1 MGGMGKIR
9 ALIDTN
15 VLLDHLAKR
24 EEFYKDA
31 AVVFSMANDGYITGI
46 VSSLSIVNCAYV
58 LPKHYDGQA
67 VLEQI
72 KEMLRIFTISNVD
85 ANTLEEAANLAPY
98 DYEDAVQYLSALPYH
113 PDVIITRDKKGFND
127 FDILVMTPT
136 EFVNKAK
143 QQ

>member
-1 MGGMGKIR
+1 MGKIR

-15 VLLDHLAKR
+15 VLLDHLAQR
-24 EEFYKDA
+24 TSFYQDA
-31 AVVFSMANDGYITGI
+31 ATIFSMVDDGSMIGI

-58 LPKHYDGQA
+58 LPKHYDGKA
-67 VLEQI
+67 VLEKI

-85 ANTLEEAANLAPY
+85 TTMLEDAANLTPY
-98 DYEDAVQYLSALPYH
+98 DYEDAVQYLSALPYR

-127 FDILVMTPT
+127 FGILVMTPT
-136 EFVNKAK
+136 EFVNRAK

>member
-58 LPKHYDGQA
+58 LSKHYDGRA

-85 ANTLEEAANLAPY
+85 ANTAQHPRSRREQGKLLLPR
-98 DYEDAVQYLSALPYH
+98 YLHLH
-113 PDVIITRDKKGFND
+113 C
-127 FDILVMTPT
+127 LL
-136 EFVNKAK
+136 
-143 QQ
+143 

>member
-1 MGGMGKIR
+1 MGKIR

-15 VLLDHLAKR
+15 VLLDHLAQR
-24 EEFYKDA
+24 TSFYQDA
-31 AVVFSMANDGYITGI
+31 ATIFSMVDDGSMIGI

-58 LPKHYDGQA
+58 LPKHYDGKA
-67 VLEQI
+67 VLEKI

-85 ANTLEEAANLAPY
+85 TTTLEDAANLTPY
-98 DYEDAVQYLSALPYH
+98 DYEDAVQYLSALPYR
-113 PDVIITRDKKGFND
+113 PDVIITRDKKGFDD

-136 EFVNKAK
+136 EFVNRAK